1 MANSA
6 VLKTPE
12 LATMRADDADAVK
25 AGLAPPPRAVG
36 RKSVF
41 LALLAALVINGAI
54 VLAGL
59 PKLSSL
65 FLGPSYNLQLGDLYD
80 AIAMNLDQGNGYR
93 ADAGMSETMLRE
105 PGYPL
110 FLAGISKL
118 GGGYSMRIAR
128 IGCVLLAFGAALML
142 LRLTRKI
149 TGDSRIALLAAL
161 LLLLYPGILV
171 AEARAG
177 IEIPCI
183 FTMMLF
189 MLALH
194 GAVKKDTLWR
204 YGAAGLLLG
213 TAVMVRSEVLLFPVL
228 LLVYLLVAAK
238 GWAERRRMVG
248 RVAVLA
254 VGTAVV
260 MSPWIIRNYRL
271 VHSFVPTSTMSGLA
285 AQGGLYSCENT
296 SPGEPFYLADGE
308 AGLERKEIARQLGLP
323 SIGPY
328 FQLFYTPQ
336 DELAFYRTLLN
347 RVSTEYRSHPEVLA
361 GCAAKNLF
369 FNFWFLGKTP
379 NSVLLNMLVQG
390 SLLALAL
397 GGVVVLWKEKLLRSA
412 GIILLYILYIP
423 ALHAPIVAEARYSM
437 LILPFLTILAAAFL
451 VWAWRRVKARGSSIS
466 QPEPLAVAADE

>member
-1 MANSA
+1 M
-6 VLKTPE
+6 LETE
-12 LATMRADDADAVK
+12 QLASVCTDDAAAAK
-25 AGLAPPPRAVG
+25 APK
-36 RKSVF
+36 RKSVV
-41 LALLAALVINGAI
+41 LALLAALLLNAAI
-54 VLAGL
+54 VLVGL

-65 FLGPSYNLQLGDLYD
+65 IGPSYNLQLGDLYD
-80 AIAMNLDQGNGYR
+80 DIAQNLDQGNGYR
-93 ADAGMSETMLRE
+93 ADARMSETMLRE

-118 GGGYSMRIAR
+118 GGGYSMRTAR

-149 TGDSRIALLAAL
+149 TADAMTALVAPL
-161 LLLLYPGILV
+161 LFLLYPGVLV
-171 AEARAG
+171 AETRAG

-194 GAVKKDTLWR
+194 DAVQKGSLRR

-228 LLVYLLVAAK
+228 LLVYLLFAVK

-248 RVAVLA
+248 AIAVLA

-271 VHSFVPTSTMSGLA
+271 VHRFVPTATVAGLA
-285 AQGGLYSCENT
+285 AQAGLYTCENT
-296 SPGEPFYLADGE
+296 SPGEPFGLTEGE
-308 AGLERKEIARQLGLP
+308 AGLERKEIARQLGIP
-323 SIGPY
+323 FRGRYI
-328 FQLFYTPQ
+328 QLFYTPQ
-336 DELAFYRTLLN
+336 DELAFYGALLN

-361 GCAAKNLF
+361 GCAAKNFF
-369 FNFWFLGKTP
+369 FNFWFLGKTQK
-379 NSVLLNMLVQG
+379 SVLLNVLVQAP
-390 SLLALAL
+390 LLALAL
-397 GGVVVLWKEKLLRSA
+397 AGVVIFWKRKLLRNA

-423 ALHAPIVAEARYSM
+423 AVHAPMVAEARYSM
-437 LILPFLTILAAAFL
+437 MIAPFLATLAAVFL
-451 VWAWRRVKARGSSIS
+451 VWAWRRVKAPDSGIS
-466 QPEPLAVAADE
+466 QPLPLAVAADE